1 MHRILTLFACLL
13 LSQTATAE
21 TETQFIKYRNYLIP
35 LTTEV
40 VPDVACE
47 FREIPADAEVQ
58 DEGNARVIIL
68 SDLAG
73 EDNRGGFDPDDIQ
86 SLVHAVT
93 YADKL
98 DIEGVIPTATR
109 RRDLSL
115 SQASASNEAM
125 ANEASE
131 DRFNDIVDAYA
142 SDLSRLRTISGDFPD
157 AEVLRNNTFAGGAQ
171 FRYSINQTPL
181 PVNDDT
187 VSFKNDGVAHIIKR
201 ARCGWFNDDQRP
213 LYVLSWGSSVDFAQA
228 VASAPD
234 IKRVV
239 RFVSYSHVNDGDLG
253 NGFTDSTC
261 SIRGLLSDPE
271 TDRLQCQS
279 WNFLR
284 TQLDLWWVDYVG
296 EPRPLQTCDGAR
308 LTAVEAGGNLGDE
321 IIANGVEHGELTGFG
336 GGFGEDCFGSTQS
349 FLKIGDTIT
358 TAFVLNVA
366 SQRNNPSGTTRF
378 GNHIRTN
385 ASLRP
390 TYWVLTLTG
399 NRYPGF
405 DVLYTDWIKR
415 ANSLR

>member
-1 MHRILTLFACLL
+1 MKITSQITRFLFVLAI
-13 LSQTATAE
+13 SFGVSGKANAVE
-21 TETQFIKYRNYLIP
+21 TETTFIKYRNYLIP
-35 LTTEV
+35 LTKEI
-40 VPDVACE
+40 VPDVSCE

-115 SQASASNEAM
+115 SQASPSNEAM

-201 ARCGWFNDDQRP
+201 ARCGWFNDNDQRP
-213 LYVLSWGSSVDFAQA
+213 LYVLSWGSNVDFAQA

-239 RFVSYSHVNDGDLG
+239 RFVSYSFVNEGLFSG
-253 NGFTDSTC
+253 PTGGTC
-261 SIRGLLSDPE
+261 SISFSNPD

-284 TQLDLWWVDYVG
+284 TQLDLW
-296 EPRPLQTCDGAR
+296 LS
-308 LTAVEAGGNLGDE
+308 L
-321 IIANGVEHGELTGFG
+321 I
-336 GGFGEDCFGSTQS
+336 
-349 FLKIGDTIT
+349 
-358 TAFVLNVA
+358 
-366 SQRNNPSGTTRF
+366 
-378 GNHIRTN
+378 HI
-385 ASLRP
+385 
-390 TYWVLTLTG
+390 
-399 NRYPGF
+399 
-405 DVLYTDWIKR
+405 
-415 ANSLR
+415 